1 LSEPSSPEK
10 IRFADFGLRPELMA
24 ALEQVGFEEPTPIQ
38 SQAVPILLRGGDL
51 VGVAETGTGK
61 TAAFL
66 LPILNGMEPGGS
78 DPQALVICP
87 TRELAMQVAGEA
99 KRFGAAIGARTVLAY
114 GGTSSGHQKADLR
127 EGCEIVVGTP
137 GRLLDFVQSTCLSLR
152 KLKHLVLD
160 EADRMLDMGFINDV
174 DAILRKTPMS
184 RQTMLFSATFPDE
197 IAELAERYMLH
208 PEKVQTHQRV
218 RVTSKVD
225 HAFYPVSKN
234 EKEALLIEILRR
246 ERPRKSLIFTA
257 TREATSEL
265 GTALRRRRYDVIS
278 LSSLLSQANRERA
291 LESFRK
297 GECQIL
303 VATDV
308 AARGIDISD
317 IDMVVNF
324 DVPMHAEDYVHRI
337 GRTGRAE
344 RSGKAVTLVC
354 ELDGR
359 RTRDIEKLLG
369 EPIRRV
375 KLDGF
380 DYRRWPVEGSAR
392 PSGHG
397 SRSGAGRRD
406 SPGKRS
412 SGGSRS
418 GANRGGRGR
427 RRGGGER

>member
-1 LSEPSSPEK
+1 MSDPSLPVQTVFS
-10 IRFADFGLRPELMA
+10 DFGLRPELMQ
-24 ALEQVGFEEPTPIQ
+24 ALQEVGFVEPTPIQ
-38 SQAVPILLRGGDL
+38 SQAIPLLLRGGDL

-66 LPILNGMEPGGS
+66 LPILNGMKPGS
-78 DPQALVICP
+78 ADPQALVICP

-99 KRFGAAIGARTVLAY
+99 RRFGKSIGARTVLTY
-114 GGTSSGHQKADLR
+114 GGTSSGQQKADLK
-127 EGCEIVVGTP
+127 EGCDIVVGTP
-137 GRLLDFVQSTCLSLR
+137 GRLLDFVQSAWLSLR
-152 KLKHLVLD
+152 NLKHLVLD

-197 IAELAERYMLH
+197 IAELSERYLLH
-208 PEKVQTHQRV
+208 PDKVTTHRRT

-225 HAFYPVSKN
+225 HAFYPVAKN

-246 ERPRKSLIFTA
+246 DKPNKTLIFTA
-257 TREATSEL
+257 TREATAEL
-265 GTALRRRRYDVIS
+265 GTVLRRQRYDVIS

-291 LESFRK
+291 LSAFRK
-297 GECQIL
+297 GECQML

-308 AARGIDISD
+308 AARGIDITD
-317 IDMVVNF
+317 IDLVVNF

-359 RTRDIEKLLG
+359 RTRDIEVLLG

-375 KLDGF
+375 KLERF
-380 DYRRWPVEGSAR
+380 DYRKWPVEGSAR
-392 PSGHG
+392 P
-397 SRSGAGRRD
+397 A
-406 SPGKRS
+406 
-412 SGGSRS
+412 
-418 GANRGGRGR
+418 GRGR
-427 RRGGGER
+427 RQSGRRGSSGRPPGGSGQGARSGGSKRRRGGNGKR

>member
-1 LSEPSSPEK
+1 M
-10 IRFADFGLRPELMA
+10 D
-24 ALEQVGFEEPTPIQ
+24 ALDDAGFEEPTPIQ
-38 SQAVPILLRGGDL
+38 SQAIPLLLRGGDL

-66 LPILNGMEPGGS
+66 LPILNGMEAGS
-78 DPQALVICP
+78 QDPQALVICP

-99 KRFGAAIGARTVLAY
+99 RRFGASIGARTVLAY
-114 GGTSSGHQKADLR
+114 GGTSSGQQKADLK
-127 EGCEIVVGTP
+127 EGCDILVGTP
-137 GRLLDFVQSTCLSLR
+137 GRLLDFVQSAWLSLR

-197 IAELAERYMLH
+197 IAELAGRYLLH
-208 PEKVQTHQRV
+208 PEKVTTHRRT
-218 RVTSKVD
+218 RVTSNVN

-234 EKEALLIEILRR
+234 EKEALLFEILRR
-246 ERPRKSLIFTA
+246 EKPQKTLIFTA

-265 GTALRRRRYDVIS
+265 GTSLRRKRYDVIS

-291 LESFRK
+291 LEAFRK
-297 GECQIL
+297 GECQML

-308 AARGIDISD
+308 AARGIDITD
-317 IDMVVNF
+317 IDLVVNF
-324 DVPMHAEDYVHRI
+324 DVPMHPEDYVHRI

-359 RTRDIEKLLG
+359 RTGDIERLLG
-369 EPIRRV
+369 EPIPRI

-380 DYRRWPVEGSAR
+380 DYRKWPVE
-392 PSGHG
+392 
-397 SRSGAGRRD
+397 
-406 SPGKRS
+406 
-412 SGGSRS
+412 SGGSRRS
-418 GANRGGRGR
+418 RPGGRRRSGKRRPAGGAAGKGSGTGGRRRR
-427 RRGGGER
+427 RRGGKS